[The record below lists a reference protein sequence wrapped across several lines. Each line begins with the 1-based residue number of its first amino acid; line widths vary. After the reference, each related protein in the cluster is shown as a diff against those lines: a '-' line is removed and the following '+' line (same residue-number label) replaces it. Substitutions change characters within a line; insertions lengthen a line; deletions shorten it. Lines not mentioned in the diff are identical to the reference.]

1 MWITPIKYHRRL
13 DTISML
19 KFQHKVALITG
30 SGTGIG
36 KAIAKKFVENGASV
50 IILGRRREPL
60 EETSKML
67 EEIISEK
74 NTSASVRI
82 FSGVDVSEEA
92 GINDM
97 FESLKN
103 DKVTVDYIVN
113 NAGVSGPVTCFA
125 NAPLDEFKSTIGI
138 HLTGTFWGSVQA
150 LKVMKEGGKIITI
163 STFFTEERPL
173 EQRPYRFRSPYTAAQ
188 GAKNRLAEAMSWELI
203 DKGIISIATNPGP
216 VHSDRIYKTVY
227 PKAASE
233 FMRISGFEDLV
244 PIEVDAASKELLP
257 LLGEDEKVV
266 KEGIV
271 KAAEKLANGKD
282 VSKLTETFTN
292 LLNKIQTIAEKIQN
306 NTSHMI
312 ANQEFLTQGQVAES
326 VLNLCDDKIA
336 KILNGKVV
344 PGDRVF
350 YPVRPH
356 IGTTTPGVHQPDFG
370 GKVIVFTIDATDKT
384 DAERVEFLAQH
395 VEKNGGK
402 AACFISQSTP
412 TELQEYI
419 SSKCHSHI
427 VDIKNPEEVEK
438 WLNTAKTNHGE
449 ILAVIH
455 VTGKLPEISK
465 LTELSRAKWEELT
478 EKFILTPATVAQRAL
493 EQFVPGGDK
502 DPRLYKD
509 AKGAIMIIG
518 PDLPTGRKVTGT
530 QRAQVEVFRG
540 ALRPFTATVNQEL
553 SDVLKSKIRML
564 TIFTGTITGA
574 DPSNQRIAEAINF
587 LVSDSAASSSEVIF
601 CVDELR

>member
-1 MWITPIKYHRRL
+1 M
-13 DTISML
+13 

-74 NTSASVRI
+74 NSGASVRI

-92 GINDM
+92 GMNDM

-103 DKVTVDYIVN
+103 DNVTVDYVIN

-173 EQRPYRFRSPYTAAQ
+173 EQRPYRFRSPYTASQ
-188 GAKNRLAEAMSWELI
+188 GAKNRLAEAMSWELT

-233 FMRISGFEDLV
+233 FMRVSGFEDLSPV
-244 PIEVDAASKELLP
+244 EVEEASKELLECI
-257 LLGEDEKVV
+257 LSDGVDT
-266 KEGIV
+266 EGIAKV
-271 KAAEKLANGKD
+271 AAKLANGKD
-282 VSKLTETFTN
+282 VTKVTETFTK
-292 LLNKIQTIAEKIQN
+292 LLEQIQSLAGKIQN

-312 ANQEFLTQGQVAES
+312 ADQEFLKQNQVAES
-326 VLNLCDDKIA
+326 VLNLCDDEIA

-356 IGTTTPGVHQPDFG
+356 IGTITPGVHQPDFK
-370 GKVIVFTIDATDKT
+370 GKVIVFTVDATDKT
-384 DAERVEFLAQH
+384 DAERVVFLAQH
-395 VEKNGGK
+395 IEKNGGR

-419 SSKCHSHI
+419 SDKCHTHI
-427 VDIKNPEEVEK
+427 MDIKNPEEVEK

-449 ILAVIH
+449 ILAVVH

-478 EKFILTPATVAQRAL
+478 EKFISTPATVAQRAL

-518 PDLPTGRKVTGT
+518 PDLPIGRKVSGT

-540 ALRPFTATVNQEL
+540 ALRPFTTTVNQEL

-564 TIFTGTITGA
+564 TVFPGTVTGA
-574 DPSNQRIAEAINF
+574 EPDNQRIADAINF
-587 LVSDSAASSSEVIF
+587 LVSDSAASSAEIIF

>member
-1 MWITPIKYHRRL
+1 M
-13 DTISML
+13 S
-19 KFQHKVALITG
+19 KFQGKIALITG

-36 KAIAKKFVENGASV
+36 KAIATKFVENGAGV
-50 IILGRRREPL
+50 IILGRRKEPL
-60 EETSKML
+60 EEASAEL
-67 EEIISEK
+67 QEIISK
-74 NTSASVRI
+74 NNSGASVRI
-82 FSGVDVSEEA
+82 FAGVDVADETAMTE
-92 GINDM
+92 M
-97 FESLKN
+97 FEVLKN
-103 DKVTVDYIVN
+103 ENVNVDYVIN

-173 EQRPYRFRSPYTAAQ
+173 EQRPYRFRSPYTASQ
-188 GAKNRLAEAMSWELI
+188 GAKNRLAEAMSWELT
-203 DKGIISIATNPGP
+203 DKKIISIATNPGP

-233 FMRISGFEDLV
+233 FMRVSGFEDLTPV
-244 PIEVDAASKELLP
+244 EVEEAKDDLLECI
-257 LLGEDEKVV
+257 LADGID
-266 KEGIV
+266 KEGIA
-271 KAAEKLANGKD
+271 KTAQKLANGKD
-282 VSKLTETFTN
+282 VAKLTETFTR
-292 LLNKIQTIAEKIQN
+292 LLEQIQKLAGKIQN

-312 ANQEFLTQGQVAES
+312 ADQEFLKQEQVAES

-336 KILNGKVV
+336 EILNGKVI

-356 IGTTTPGVHQPDFG
+356 IGTTTPGVHQPDFA
-370 GKVIVFTIDATDKT
+370 GKAVVFTVDATDKV
-384 DAERVEFLAQH
+384 DAERVEFLAGH

-402 AACFISQSTP
+402 VACFISQSTP

-419 SSKCHSHI
+419 SGKFHSHV
-427 VDIKNPEEVEK
+427 VDITNPQEVER
-438 WLNTAKTNHGE
+438 WLNTAKTNIGE

-455 VTGKLPEISK
+455 VTGKLPALEK
-465 LTELSRAKWEELT
+465 LTELSRAGWEELT
-478 EKFILTPATVAQRAL
+478 AKFISTPATVAQRAL
-493 EQFVPGGDK
+493 EQFVPGGSK

-518 PDLPTGRKVTGT
+518 PDLPVGRKATGT

-540 ALRPFTATVNQEL
+540 ALRPFTTTVNQEL
-553 SDVLKSKIRML
+553 SDVLKSKIRL
-564 TIFTGTITGA
+564 FSVFPGTVTGGE
-574 DPSNQRIAEAINF
+574 PNNERIADAINF
-587 LVSDSAASSSEVIF
+587 LVSDSATSSAEVTF
-601 CVDELR
+601 CVDESR